1 MPKIFEEEVQ
11 KEMNCLAVIIV
22 ISILF
27 LTILFW
33 AKLS

>member
-11 KEMNCLAVIIV
+11 KEMNCLAVIIS
-22 ISILF
+22 ILILF